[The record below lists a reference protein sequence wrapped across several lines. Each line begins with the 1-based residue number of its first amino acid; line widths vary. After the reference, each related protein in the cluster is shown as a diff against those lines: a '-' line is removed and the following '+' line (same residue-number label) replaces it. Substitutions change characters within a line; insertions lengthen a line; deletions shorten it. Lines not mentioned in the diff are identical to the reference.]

1 MVFEMRRNRARSAHE
16 TRGDAELAVEIDRSR
31 RYNRPFALV
40 GILATDHEDDLRAA
54 TRSIDRVWRDDGCV
68 FVLLP
73 ESNREI
79 AERMLERL
87 RRNDVVNGAPAS
99 VAVFPD
105 DGLTTRALVSL
116 ARPERAV
123 SENNGFGRHAADL
136 TAALRPATGDAVVT
150 RPAD

>member
-99 VAVFPD
+99 V
-105 DGLTTRALVSL
+105 TTS
-116 ARPERAV
+116 
-123 SENNGFGRHAADL
+123 
-136 TAALRPATGDAVVT
+136 
-150 RPAD
+150 